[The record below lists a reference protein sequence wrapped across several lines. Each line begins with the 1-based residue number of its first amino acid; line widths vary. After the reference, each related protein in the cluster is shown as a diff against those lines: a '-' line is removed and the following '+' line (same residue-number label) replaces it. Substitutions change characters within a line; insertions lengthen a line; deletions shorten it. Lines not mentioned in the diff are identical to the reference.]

1 MKKWIFITTCT
12 VGVLLSAV
20 NVYNAQGAWN
30 TLSGGLKQECY
41 FSEKMRN
48 YVEMREYADRS
59 RCFQPSWWPLPNR
72 NRQEHR
78 YADASRIP
86 DALWR
91 FPQPQYRHS
100 QWRARRNHE
109 RIGPLRWRRNTREG
123 CSSPRPPARR

>member
-48 YVEMREYADRS
+48 YV
-59 RCFQPSWWPLPNR
+59 
-72 NRQEHR
+72 
-78 YADASRIP
+78 DATRI
-86 DALWR
+86 
-91 FPQPQYRHS
+91 
-100 QWRARRNHE
+100 
-109 RIGPLRWRRNTREG
+109 
-123 CSSPRPPARR
+123 C

>member
-48 YVEMREYADRS
+48 YVEMREYAD
-59 RCFQPSWWPLPNR
+59 
-72 NRQEHR
+72 
-78 YADASRIP
+78 
-86 DALWR
+86 
-91 FPQPQYRHS
+91 
-100 QWRARRNHE
+100 
-109 RIGPLRWRRNTREG
+109 
-123 CSSPRPPARR
+123 PPVLTSFFNNSYVYVFYC

>member
-48 YVEMREYADRS
+48 YVEMREK
-59 RCFQPSWWPLPNR
+59 RCQGW
-72 NRQEHR
+72 
-78 YADASRIP
+78 Y
-86 DALWR
+86 
-91 FPQPQYRHS
+91 
-100 QWRARRNHE
+100 
-109 RIGPLRWRRNTREG
+109 PLRAGAGLVRLERNG
-123 CSSPRPPARR
+123 L

>member
-48 YVEMREYADRS
+48 YVEMREYAD
-59 RCFQPSWWPLPNR
+59 
-72 NRQEHR
+72 
-78 YADASRIP
+78 
-86 DALWR
+86 
-91 FPQPQYRHS
+91 
-100 QWRARRNHE
+100 
-109 RIGPLRWRRNTREG
+109 
-123 CSSPRPPARR
+123 PPVLTSFLITPMIF

>member
-48 YVEMREYADRS
+48 YVEMREYADPPVLTS
-59 RCFQPSWWPLPNR
+59 FLITPLLLLIWGLIV
-72 NRQEHR
+72 QL
-78 YADASRIP
+78 I
-86 DALWR
+86 L
-91 FPQPQYRHS
+91 F
-100 QWRARRNHE
+100 
-109 RIGPLRWRRNTREG
+109 
-123 CSSPRPPARR
+123 